1 MQTLP
6 IVNFLDESKN
16 STTLPRKKCEKAFSF
31 QLSFFKA
38 MGTRGV
44 IGDKWSMRILWG
56 CAIGSAVAL
65 YMVAVERQR
74 QNRDQMMAES
84 LKAMESEEI
93 NGEWDILSASTVLL
107 DIGPVGEEKVPRP
120 RKMKPV
126 RMHSAEKRQQ
136 KH

>member
-1 MQTLP
+1 
-6 IVNFLDESKN
+6 
-16 STTLPRKKCEKAFSF
+16 
-31 QLSFFKA
+31 

-65 YMVAVERQR
+65 YMVAVERQK

-84 LKAMESEEI
+84 LKAMESEGSEI

-107 DIGPVGEEKVPRP
+107 DIGPVGKEKVPRP
-120 RKMKPV
+120 RKMRPV
-126 RMHSAEKRQQ
+126 RMHSAEK
-136 KH
+136 